1 MGKLTGKVAL
11 VTGASRGIGRAIA
24 IEFAKEGASIVINYS
39 RDDEGAKKTLEE
51 VKKANGYGVIVKQ
64 DISSLDSCRLMIEEI
79 ISTMGKIDILVNNA
93 GISNIGLFMD
103 ADESDIAKI
112 INTNLMGPVYLT
124 KYALQYMV
132 PKKSGNIINTSSM
145 WGDVG
150 ASCEVLYSTTKGGI
164 NLFTKSLAKELAM
177 SNIRV
182 NGIAPGV
189 IDTKMNEVFSEDD
202 RKSLEDEIPLGRFGT
217 PEEIGKLAV
226 FLASDDS
233 SYITG
238 QVIRADGGFI

>member
-24 IEFAKEGASIVINYS
+24 IELAKEGASIVINYS
-39 RDDEGAKKTLEE
+39 KDDEGAKKTLEE
-51 VKKANGYGVIVKQ
+51 VKKANGYGVMVKQ
-64 DISSLDSCRLMIEEI
+64 DISSLDSCRLMIDEI

-93 GISNIGLFMD
+93 GISTIGLFMD
-103 ADESDIAKI
+103 AEEEDINKI

-124 KYALQYMV
+124 KYALQHMV
-132 PKKSGNIINTSSM
+132 PRKSGNIINISSM
-145 WGDVG
+145 WGEVG
-150 ASCEVLYSTTKGGI
+150 ASCEVLYSTTKGGL
-164 NLFTKSLAKELAM
+164 NLFTKSLAKEMAM

-189 IDTKMNEVFSEDD
+189 IDTKMNEVFTEED
-202 RKSLEDEIPLGRFGT
+202 RKSLEEEIPLGRFGT
-217 PEEIGKLAV
+217 SEEIGKLAV
-226 FLASDDS
+226 FLASEDS

-238 QVIRADGGFI
+238 QIIRADGGFI